1 MQTGVASAAA
11 STAAVGRPYQKTIF
25 RTFVFTFP
33 GPTTSREAL
42 LHVVANKKPELQTQF
57 LFLRLRVSKN

>member
-42 LHVVANKKPELQTQF
+42 HVVANKKPELQTQF